1 VGVVTEHVR
10 AHRRSLAVSYGAV
23 VVENTFELLYPFA
36 IGLAVDGLLD
46 DSWTGV
52 IVFVVIS
59 LTHTAVGVARQW
71 YDTRS
76 FNRLW
81 AEMATDL
88 VAEQRADGVSTTAV
102 VARATLVGEYV
113 EFLERDVP
121 LAIGAAFAVFGSL
134 VMIFLYDP
142 MIGIAAALVA
152 IPVVLLNRRLVRRS
166 GRVYRTL
173 NDQSELEVTVIETAS
188 VEDVRRHYRLLGR
201 HWNRLSDNEAV
212 SWGIVDVIAVGLAV
226 YALVR
231 ATDSSFEVGAIFAII
246 AYVWAYLAGFDEVP
260 GVLQRMS
267 NLADIRRRIDVIE
280 SGGSSAPEEP
290 DESLSSSP

>member
-1 VGVVTEHVR
+1 MAITY
-10 AHRRSLAVSYGAV
+10 SAV
-23 VVENTFELLYPFA
+23 VLENAFELLYPFA

-52 IVFVVIS
+52 IVFVSIS

-81 AEMATDL
+81 ADMATDL
-88 VAEQRADGVSTTAV
+88 VARQRADGVSTTTVA
-102 VARATLVGEYV
+102 ARAALVGEYV

-134 VMIFLYDP
+134 VMIFVYDP
-142 MIGIAAALVA
+142 IIGIAAALVG

-166 GRVYRTL
+166 GRVYRTI
-173 NDQSELEVTVIETAS
+173 NDESELEVNLIEGGQ
-188 VEDVRRHYRLLGR
+188 VEDVRHHYHLLGR
-201 HWNRLSDNEAV
+201 HWNRLSDNEAA

-226 YALVR
+226 FALVR
-231 ATDSSFEVGAIFAII
+231 ASDATFEVGAIFATI
-246 AYVWAYLAGFDEVP
+246 AYVWAYIAGFDEVP
-260 GVLQRMS
+260 GVLQRLS
-267 NLADIRRRIDVIE
+267 NLPDIRRRIDAIE
-280 SGGSSAPEEP
+280 SGTPTGP
-290 DESLSSSP
+290 